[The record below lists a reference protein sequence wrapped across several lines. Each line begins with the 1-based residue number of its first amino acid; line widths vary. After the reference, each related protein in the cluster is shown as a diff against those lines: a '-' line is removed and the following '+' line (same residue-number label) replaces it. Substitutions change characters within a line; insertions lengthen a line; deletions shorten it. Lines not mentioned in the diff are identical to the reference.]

1 MVPLPLGS
9 SITGM
14 LWAAPLVTCPLY
26 IWAPFTVCTREI
38 WLPVSVLTVYGMS
51 AVTVP
56 RLPSCPEMT
65 RADAAATCTAALVV

>member
-14 LWAAPLVTCPLY
+14 LRAAPLVTCPLY

-56 RLPSCPEMT
+56 RLPSVPLI
-65 RADAAATCTAALVV
+65 ASALAAKTGTAALVV